1 MSLRLIA
8 AAALLAGPVLSAQQP
23 APPPQ
28 GTPRFRAGANLVR
41 LDAYVAADGA
51 ALTDLTVQDFD
62 VLEDNV
68 PQRVESFELIKPRGP
83 ASQSARV
90 EPNTVAE
97 SRAMATDRDSRLF
110 ILFMDIAHV
119 HLAGSFRAQA
129 PISNLLNKVIGQD
142 DMVGVMTTEMSARN
156 LTLARRTSTIDSILK
171 DYWYWG
177 ERDAVQPRDPRE
189 QEILSCYSDNPARS
203 TAGIAEEMIERRR
216 ERKTLDSIDDLITHL
231 EGVREERKFVVMLS
245 EGWVLPGR
253 NDQLSRALDG
263 NVPSVSPIAVGPT
276 GKLTTEDPRK
286 LTNLDSCERERLRLA
301 SEDLQTDFRLLLQ
314 RANRANIS
322 FYTVDPR
329 GLTAFDADLS
339 SRRALNIGRDQAR
352 LSTRQDSLR
361 ELAENTDGVAIVN
374 TNNVSGGLER
384 MVQDTGAYYL
394 LGYYSTNTR
403 LDGKFRKISVRVK
416 RPDAKVR
423 ARPGYLAPTE
433 AEAASSRVDALM
445 KGAAAGHSSYP
456 PGFARALETL
466 TPVRG
471 VVPVRVQVTASPS
484 QIWLTTEL
492 DAATAKQPEWLEGG
506 RARVSF
512 EHESGAA
519 ARAEVDVT
527 LAPGQRAF
535 SVTPPAGTAV
545 ASGRYVIRVQVT
557 PKHLAVPLQTTVEVS
572 VPERSAL
579 ISATGLAARR
589 GPSTGLQYVS
599 TADARFRRT
608 ERLRLEVPRLSESG
622 TVSARLLG
630 RDAQPIAVGVTLSE
644 RVDATASV
652 RMIVADL
659 TLAPLAQGDY
669 VVEIAMQAGDKK
681 ETASYAFR
689 LVP

>member
-1 MSLRLIA
+1 MPGGQGDPDHFVGHRNLAQPGADAGWVQQRGVQRL
-8 AAALLAGPVLSAQQP
+8 P
-23 APPPQ
+23 
-28 GTPRFRAGANLVR
+28 
-41 LDAYVAADGA
+41 
-51 ALTDLTVQDFD
+51 
-62 VLEDNV
+62 

-83 ASQSARV
+83 APSSARV

-97 SRAMATDRDSRLF
+97 SRAMATDRDARLF
-110 ILFMDIAHV
+110 VLFMDIAHV

-171 DYWYWG
+171 DYWHWG
-177 ERDAVQPRDPRE
+177 ERDAVQSSDPRE
-189 QEILSCYSDNPARS
+189 QAILSCYSDAPGAA
-203 TAGIAEEMIERRR
+203 TEGIAEEMIERRR
-216 ERKTLDSIDDLITHL
+216 ERKTLDSIEDLILHL
-231 EGVREERKFVVMLS
+231 EGIREERKFVVMLS

-253 NDQLSRALDG
+253 NEQLARALPG
-263 NVPSVSPIAVGPT
+263 YGVPTGPAIGVGPT
-276 GKLTTEDPRK
+276 GKLTTEDPRRA
-286 LTNLDSCERERLRLA
+286 TGLDSCERERLRLA
-301 SEDLQTDFRLLLQ
+301 AEDLQTDFRLLLQ

-352 LSTRQDSLR
+352 LSTRQNSLR

-492 DAATAKQPEWLEGG
+492 DAATARQPEWLEGG
-506 RARVSF
+506 RALVSF

-535 SVTPPAGTAV
+535 SVTPPAGAAV
-545 ASGRYVIRVQVT
+545 AAGRYVIRVQVT
-557 PKHLAVPLQTTVEVS
+557 PKHPAVPLQTTVEVS

-608 ERLRLEVPRLSESG
+608 ERLRLEVPRVSESG